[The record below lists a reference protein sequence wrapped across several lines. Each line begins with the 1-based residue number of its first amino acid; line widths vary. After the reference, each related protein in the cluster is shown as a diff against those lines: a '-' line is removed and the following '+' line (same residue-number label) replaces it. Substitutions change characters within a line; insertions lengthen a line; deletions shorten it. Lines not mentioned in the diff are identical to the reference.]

1 MTYNLKA
8 IFVVCVIFLT
18 FTVSN
23 AFVQD
28 KNIQESEQKI
38 SDFSLAGFGEKGKKT
53 WDLQA
58 QSADIFTD
66 NVKLKNIVGN
76 LYTEKGQNI
85 RIAGDRGDFDKRD
98 GRVHLEENVVIT
110 TSNGAKLT
118 TDSLVWDRK
127 NQTVSTVDLVNIERQ
142 NLKALGW
149 GAKGHPDLHKVT
161 LDKHVRVDI
170 NSQEAES
177 QITKEQDKIVITC
190 YGPLEID
197 YNKNVAIFKN
207 NVKVD
212 SKDAQIFSDRMEV
225 YFIKSDS
232 DKEEIEESDKE
243 SGVMGTKIEKII
255 ARGNVK
261 IVRGENISYSEEA
274 IYTALDRKIVLVG
287 SPKLI
292 IYSTEDLNASSG
304 N

>member
-1 MTYNLKA
+1 MICNLKVV
-8 IFVVCVIFLT
+8 FVICVTFLT
-18 FTVSN
+18 YSVSN
-23 AFVQD
+23 ISAQD
-28 KNIQESEQKI
+28 KNIQESEQEI
-38 SDFSLAGFGEKGKKT
+38 RDFSLTGFGEKGKKT

-58 QSADIFTD
+58 ESADIFQD
-66 NVKLKNIVGN
+66 FVKLKNIVGN

-85 RIAGDRGDFDKRD
+85 RITGDRGDFDKRD
-98 GRVHLEENVVIT
+98 GRMRLEQNVVIT
-110 TSNGAKLT
+110 TSDGAKLT
-118 TDSLVWDRK
+118 TDSLDWDRK
-127 NQTVSTVDLVNIERQ
+127 NQTVLTEDLVNIERQ

-170 NSQEAES
+170 NSQEVES
-177 QITKEQDKIVITC
+177 QMTKEQDKIVITC

-207 NVKVD
+207 NVKVN
-212 SKDAQIFSDRMEV
+212 SKDGQIFSDRMEV
-225 YFIKSDS
+225 YFVKSDE
-232 DKEEIEESDKE
+232 KETQESDKE
-243 SGVMGTKIEKII
+243 SDVVGTKIEKII

-261 IVRGENISYSEEA
+261 IVRGENVSYSEEA
-274 IYTALDRKIVLVG
+274 IYTASDRKIVLVG

-292 IYSTEDLNASSG
+292 IYSTEDFNASSG